1 MLAFEGI
8 MATLGS
14 WHTLDL
20 VVECKFNTRVNNYC
34 SLDYLQVFISIVEMP
49 VKFGNCTDGAGWS
62 LTEDQTSKQ
71 IVMYVAVK

>member
-1 MLAFEGI
+1 

-20 VVECKFNTRVNNYC
+20 VVEFKFTTIVNNYC

-49 VKFGNCTDGAGWS
+49 VKYGCWMEFDGRPNF
-62 LTEDQTSKQ
+62 
-71 IVMYVAVK
+71 